1 MGDVLIYNLE
11 RSLPFAFFFFK
22 AAERRDFVTS
32 SKENLVVRI
41 GLLCKLEISKCI
53 LFVLYALL
61 LQHSVI
67 EVGELEKLHDPGFF
81 LTELEVQTSSKAKK
95 RSKHI
100 HYHIKYSE

>member
-1 MGDVLIYNLE
+1 MGNVFIYNLE
-11 RSLPFAFFFFK
+11 RSLPFAFFDFK

-32 SKENLVVRI
+32 SEENLLVI
-41 GLLCKLEISKCI
+41 FLCKLGIIKCI
-53 LFVLYALL
+53 LFVRRTLL
-61 LQHSVI
+61 LQYYVI

-81 LTELEVQTSSKAKK
+81 LTELEVQTFSKAKK